1 MAPQRTVSAWFEI
14 RARWVVR
21 RVAAAV
27 DGGLAVLAECL
38 CERGVQLLVVRIE
51 SADPVG
57 SGLQAAEQRG
67 AGGSLPFRRRSC
79 RWALVVPWAELL
91 DLGSEVGLG
100 VEPGSGDAGFAG
112 DGVEA
117 DRPRVVGRDQVLG
130 IVRSHWPSRRDRL
143 MWSVWIPLIILSRFV
158 RTCGSSA
165 RSARD
170 RGSRRSA
177 SG

>member
-21 RVAAAV
+21 RVVAGCATPG

-38 CERGVQLLVVRIE
+38 CERGAQLLVVLLE

-57 SGLQAAEQRG
+57 GGLQAAQQRG
-67 AGGSLPFRRRSC
+67 VGGSLPFRWRSG
-79 RWALVVPWAELL
+79 RWALVVPGAELL

-100 VEPGSGDAGFAG
+100 VEPGPGDAGFAG

-143 MWSVWIPLIILSRFV
+143 MWSVRIPLIILSRFV
-158 RTCGSSA
+158 RTC
-165 RSARD
+165 
-170 RGSRRSA
+170 
-177 SG
+177 